1 VSGPAFGLALG
12 ELRRI
17 AARALAAIAPYDAV
31 LTPTLASPPL
41 PVGALRNDD
50 DPAADFAAQTRFTP
64 WTSMWNVTGSPAI
77 SLPLHWTPDDL
88 PVGVMLAGRPAGEEA
103 LLALAAQ
110 VETAA
115 PWHDRHP
122 SCW

>member
-1 VSGPAFGLALG
+1 
-12 ELRRI
+12 
-17 AARALAAIAPYDAV
+17 
-31 LTPTLASPPL
+31 
-41 PVGALRNDD
+41 
-50 DPAADFAAQTRFTP
+50 
-64 WTSMWNVTGSPAI
+64 MWNVTGSPAI